1 MGPFWIFLILV
12 AISITSQIVT
22 SIAEKRRIAA
32 LLQSVN
38 EAGFEATSSLPE
50 VDAERY
56 FGFELSK
63 KGRISPVHFA
73 IVVETDVTRVTVF
86 EQRIVIGSGKSK
98 SSKSFVGTLV
108 HDMRVQAPSITVTT
122 RQFLASISKILGV
135 SYIEFDEKT
144 EFDDRYAVRG
154 KPVESV
160 KNYLN
165 TSRRTQLSDLRLREF
180 GFNQNTMLIVEW
192 DQKISLGNYQD
203 FIRKGL
209 DLLSVARS

>member
-32 LLQSVN
+32 LLKSVN

-73 IVVETDVTRVTVF
+73 IVVETDATRVTVF
-86 EQRIVIGSGKSK
+86 EQRIVIGSGKSR

-165 TSRRTQLSDLRLREF
+165 TSRRTQLIDLRLREF

>member
-12 AISITSQIVT
+12 AISIISQIVT
-22 SIAEKRRIAA
+22 RIADKRRIAA
-32 LLQSVN
+32 LLKSIN
-38 EAGFEATSSLPE
+38 EAGFEATDSLPE

-63 KGRISPVHFA
+63 KGRISPAHFA
-73 IVVETDVTRVTVF
+73 IVVETDVTRVTIF
-86 EQRIVIGSGKSK
+86 EQRIVVGSGKNK

-135 SYIEFDEKT
+135 NYIEFDEKT
-144 EFDDRYAVRG
+144 EFDDKYAVRG
-154 KPVESV
+154 RPIEAV

-165 TSRRTQLSDLRLREF
+165 TARRTQLANLRLREF

-192 DQKISLGNYQD
+192 DQKININNYQD

-209 DLLSVARS
+209 ELLAVARF

>member
-165 TSRRTQLSDLRLREF
+165 TSRRTQLIDLRLREF

>member
-32 LLQSVN
+32 LLKSVN

>member
-32 LLQSVN
+32 LLKSVN

-165 TSRRTQLSDLRLREF
+165 TSRRTQLIDLRLREF